1 MGFEN
6 CNPAKLTRLNI
17 DEILR
22 NINRLFT
29 GMLIRGT
36 DINQIKEKIRLRIQS
51 GQVQDIEG
59 WKYFINQE
67 IYNSEFG
74 QTTKAL
80 VTNAMQDAKA
90 NYNDQTLPLLSLLFL
105 ANSDQSTFLNAFKAV
120 NLAQRA
126 GQTGANI
133 QNVYNMIPGNFSGL
147 TGQGIMGIASGV
159 KNIINN
165 VGGVV
170 HQAQNPNL
178 VRINDL
184 KNLVSYYINF
194 LTLLPVN
201 LLGKFG
207 EGSPMK
213 GYFITVLNN
222 AFNKGVQDTFVNNTL
237 FMGYEGKEEVNVEEF
252 FNQNYN
258 TLRNDNQIRKEFV
271 TSYINNLTPTD
282 VIKLMAE

>member
-74 QTTKAL
+74 KTTQAL
-80 VTNAMQDAKA
+80 VSAAMQDAKA
-90 NYNDQTLPLLSLLFL
+90 RYNDQTFPLLCLLFL
-105 ANSDQSTFLNAFKAV
+105 SNSDQNTFVNAFKAV
-120 NLAQRA
+120 NLAKRA
-126 GQTGANI
+126 IQVGSNFQNVANMYPQNFSAQNILNFASGAN
-133 QNVYNMIPGNFSGL
+133 N
-147 TGQGIMGIASGV
+147 A
-159 KNIINN
+159 INN
-165 VGGVV
+165 FRGVV
-170 HQAQNPNL
+170 NQAQNPNMI
-178 VRINDL
+178 RKTKK
-184 KNLVSYYINF
+184 KNLMTYYINF

-201 LLGKFG
+201 LLSQFG
-207 EGSPMK
+207 EGGPMK
-213 GYFITVLNN
+213 SYFITVLNN
-222 AFNKGVQDTFVNNTL
+222 AFNQNVQSSFVNNKL
-237 FMGYEGKEEVNVEEF
+237 FSGYEGRNEINVNEF
-252 FNQNYN
+252 FDRNYMV
-258 TLRNDNQIRKEFV
+258 LKNDNQLRKDFV
-271 TSYINNLTPTD
+271 SNYVNNLKPAD
-282 VIKLMAE
+282 IIQLIAQ

>member
-1 MGFEN
+1 MGII
-6 CNPAKLTRLNI
+6 CDSISRYKLDADQILANLNQ
-17 DEILR
+17 
-22 NINRLFT
+22 LFQ
-29 GMLIRGT
+29 GMLIRSSGV
-36 DINQIKEKIRLRIQS
+36 DQIKERVVSRIKS
-51 GQVQDIEG
+51 KDVADIEG
-59 WKYFINQE
+59 WKNFVNEE

-90 NYNDQTLPLLSLLFL
+90 NYNDQTLPLLCLLFL

-258 TLRNDNQIRKEFV
+258 TLRNDNQIRKDFV
-271 TSYINNLTPTD
+271 SSYINNLTPTD

>member
-1 MGFEN
+1 MGII
-6 CNPAKLTRLNI
+6 CDSISRYKLDADQILANLNQ
-17 DEILR
+17 
-22 NINRLFT
+22 LFQ
-29 GMLIRGT
+29 GMLIRSSGV
-36 DINQIKEKIRLRIQS
+36 DQIKERVVSRIKS
-51 GQVQDIEG
+51 KDVADIEG
-59 WKYFINQE
+59 WKNFVNEE
-67 IYNSEFG
+67 IYNSDFG

-90 NYNDQTLPLLSLLFL
+90 NYNDQTLPLLCLLFL

-258 TLRNDNQIRKEFV
+258 TLRNDNQIRKDFV
-271 TSYINNLTPTD
+271 SSYINNLTPTD

>member
-1 MGFEN
+1 MGII
-6 CNPAKLTRLNI
+6 CDSISRYKLDADQILANLNQ
-17 DEILR
+17 
-22 NINRLFT
+22 LFQ
-29 GMLIRGT
+29 GMLIRSSGV
-36 DINQIKEKIRLRIQS
+36 DQIKERVVSRIKS
-51 GQVQDIEG
+51 KDVADIEG
-59 WKYFINQE
+59 WKNFVNEE

-90 NYNDQTLPLLSLLFL
+90 NYNDQTLPLLCLLFL

-222 AFNKGVQDTFVNNTL
+222 AFNKGVQDIFVNNTL

-258 TLRNDNQIRKEFV
+258 TLRNDNQIRKDFV
-271 TSYINNLTPTD
+271 SSYINNLTPTD

>member
-74 QTTKAL
+74 KTTQAL
-80 VTNAMQDAKA
+80 VSAAMQDAKA
-90 NYNDQTLPLLSLLFL
+90 RYNDQTFPLLCLLFL
-105 ANSDQSTFLNAFKAV
+105 SNSDQSTFVNAFKAV
-120 NLAQRA
+120 NLAKRA
-126 GQTGANI
+126 IQVGSNFQNVANMYPQNFTTQGFLNFASGAN
-133 QNVYNMIPGNFSGL
+133 N
-147 TGQGIMGIASGV
+147 A
-159 KNIINN
+159 INN
-165 VGGVV
+165 FRGAVN
-170 HQAQNPNL
+170 QAQNPDMI
-178 VRINDL
+178 RINDL
-184 KNLVSYYINF
+184 KNLMSYYINF

-201 LLGKFG
+201 LLSQFG
-207 EGSPMK
+207 EGGPMK
-213 GYFITVLNN
+213 SYFITVLNN
-222 AFNKGVQDTFVNNTL
+222 AFNQNVQSSFVNNKL
-237 FMGYEGKEEVNVEEF
+237 FSGYEGRNEINVNEF
-252 FNQNYN
+252 FDRNYMV
-258 TLRNDNQIRKEFV
+258 LKNDNQLRKDFV
-271 TSYINNLTPTD
+271 SNYVNNLKPAD
-282 VIKLMAE
+282 IIQLIAQ